1 MTKTITTCDIC
12 GSAMPISTVSL
23 NSGAIKGASIMTLN
37 FSISDIE
44 PVGKTKKVSHVSVSV
59 DGGSEL
65 DICNKCILGKMG
77 IAINTTSPIAK
88 P

>member
-12 GSAMPISTVSL
+12 GSAMPVSTVSL
-23 NSGAIKGASIMTLN
+23 NSGAIKGASIMTLK
-37 FSISDIE
+37 FSIESVAKI
-44 PVGKTKKVSHVSVSV
+44 KKVSHVSVSV

-77 IAINTTSPIAK
+77 IAINQPIAK
-88 P
+88 T

>member
-1 MTKTITTCDIC
+1 
-12 GSAMPISTVSL
+12 MPISTASL
-23 NSGAIKGASIMTLN
+23 NSGAIKGASIGASIMTLN
-37 FSISDIE
+37 FSISHTE
-44 PVGKTKKVSHVSVSV
+44 GTAKKVSHVSVLV

-77 IAINTTSPIAK
+77 IAINMTAPITK

>member
-37 FSISDIE
+37 FSISHTE
-44 PVGKTKKVSHVSVSV
+44 GTAKKVSHVSVLV
-59 DGGSEL
+59 DGSSEL

-77 IAINTTSPIAK
+77 IAINMTAPITK